1 MVFSPRQLVSSKKG
15 ISPKSEGYAMLKL
28 IDYIKGASAMLIQD
42 DVLYL
47 RPVTPRDAEA
57 IHASVTEP
65 EIRYLTGTHSLF
77 TVEQVRQ
84 HIVTCEDDDSR
95 IDFAVCLREDDTMI
109 GEGGIVE
116 IDVINQLAY
125 FRIAMLGMK
134 NTGKGYGTRAVLLAV
149 RYVFDVLK
157 LNRLQLEVYSHNP
170 HAKRSYEKVGF
181 QVEGILREKLLWDG
195 VYSDEIVM
203 SILRKDYEK
212 KGTAQ

>member
-42 DVLYL
+42 EVLYL

-95 IDFAVCLREDDTMI
+95 IDFAVCLREGD
-109 GEGGIVE
+109 IVE
-116 IDVINQLAY
+116 IDVINQLTY

-134 NTGKGYGTRAVLLAV
+134 NTGKGYGTRAVLLTI